1 MHTLYETPDGRKF
14 TTQKELDEQYDIE
27 ATVPP
32 EQLAELGA
40 QFVGDSARARD
51 ELDAVLD
58 IPYGPTLAER
68 LDVFPGEPGG
78 PVVVFIHGGYW
89 RLNSRKSFSFMARGL
104 VGRGAT
110 MVIPSYALCPTVSL
124 DEIVRQQR
132 AAVAWTYRHAAEFGA
147 DPERLIVSGHS
158 AGGHATAVL
167 LDTDWAGVYG
177 LPEDTIRGGCAISG
191 LFDIRPLRNT
201 FLQPSLQLT
210 GDQVI
215 KYSPILDL
223 PASAPPLL
231 VTHGGRQTDEFD
243 RQSKGFYDAWV
254 AAGLTGDYYLQAD
267 KNHFD
272 ELFAFASPDSELIDR
287 IMELSSRN

>member
-1 MHTLYETPDGRKF
+1 MHTLYQTPVGKRF
-14 TTQKELDEQYDIE
+14 TSQEQLDQEYDIE

-40 QFVGDSARARD
+40 RFVKDSAQARD

-58 IPYGPTLAER
+58 VPYGPTLAER

-89 RLNSRKSFSFMARGL
+89 RLNTRKNFSFMARGL

-132 AAVAWTYRHAAEFGA
+132 AAVAWTYQHAAELGA

-167 LDTDWAGVYG
+167 LDTDWAGQYG
-177 LPEDTIRGGCAISG
+177 LPENTVRGGCAISG
-191 LFDIRPLRNT
+191 VFDIRPLRHS

-210 GDQVI
+210 EDQVMRL
-215 KYSPILDL
+215 SPMLNL
-223 PASAPPLL
+223 PTAAPPLL

-243 RQSKGFYDAWV
+243 RQSKDFLEAWRG
-254 AAGLTGDYYLQAD
+254 AGLDGDYYLQPD
-267 KNHFD
+267 RNHFD
-272 ELFAFASPDSELIDR
+272 ELFAFMDPDSELINR
-287 IMELSSRN
+287 IIDLSSR

>member
-1 MHTLYETPDGRKF
+1 MHTLYETPDGTQF
-14 TTQKELDEQYDIE
+14 TTQEELDRQYDIE

-32 EQLAELGA
+32 ERLAALGA
-40 QFVGDSARARD
+40 QFVEDSAQARD
-51 ELDAVLD
+51 ELHAVLD

-89 RLNSRKSFSFMARGL
+89 RLNTRKNFSFMARGL

-110 MVIPSYALCPTVSL
+110 MVIPSYALCPTVTL

-132 AAVAWTYRHAAEFGA
+132 AAVAWTYQHAADFGA
-147 DPERLIVSGHS
+147 DPDRLIVSGHS

-177 LPEDTIRGGCAISG
+177 LPADMIRGGCAISG
-191 LFDIRPLRNT
+191 VFDIRPLRHS

-215 KYSPILDL
+215 RLSPMLDL
-223 PASAPPLL
+223 PKSAPPLL
-231 VTHGGRQTDEFD
+231 VTHGGQQTDEFD
-243 RQSKGFYDAWV
+243 RQSRDFFEAWRG
-254 AAGLTGDYYLQAD
+254 AGLAGDYYLQPD
-267 KNHFD
+267 RNHFD
-272 ELFAFASPDSELIDR
+272 ELFALADPDSELIDR
-287 IMELSSRN
+287 VMELSRS

>member
-1 MHTLYETPDGRKF
+1 MHTLYETPAGKRF
-14 TTQKELDEQYDIE
+14 TSQEELDQQYDIE
-27 ATVPP
+27 ATVPR
-32 EQLAELGA
+32 EQLMALGA
-40 QFVGDSARARD
+40 QFASDSAQARD
-51 ELDAVLD
+51 ELGAVLD

-89 RLNSRKSFSFMARGL
+89 RLNSRKGFSFMARGL

-167 LDTDWAGVYG
+167 LDTDWEGVYG
-177 LPEDTIRGGCAISG
+177 LPENTIRGGCAISG

-223 PASAPPLL
+223 PTSAPPLL
-231 VTHGGRQTDEFD
+231 VTLGGLQTEEFD
-243 RQSKGFYDAWV
+243 RQSKDFFDAWR
-254 AAGLTGDYYLQAD
+254 AAGLTGDYYKQPD
-267 KNHFD
+267 RNHFD
-272 ELFAFASPDSELIDR
+272 ELFSFVSPDSELIDR
-287 IMELSSRN
+287 IMDLSVN